1 MARILLTDIEGT
13 TSAIDFVHRVLFP
26 YSRERLPAFVHA
38 HAAQPGVR
46 AALDAVR
53 AESGAADDAAAVE
66 TLLHWIDIDRKA
78 TPLKTLQGLI
88 WEAGYAAGDF
98 SAHVYVDAFDRLRQW
113 QREGVPLYVY
123 SSGSVAAQKLFFAHS
138 VFGDLLP
145 WFAGH
150 FDTHIGGK
158 REAESYRRIAAAI
171 GVPAGDILFL
181 SDIEAEL
188 DAARGAGM
196 ATTQLLRPDTL
207 PESHGRHASAT
218 SFREIRLDGGA

>member
-38 HAAQPGVR
+38 HAAQPEVR

-53 AESGAADDAAAVE
+53 AESGAADDAAAIE

>member
-1 MARILLTDIEGT
+1 MARIILTDIEGT

-26 YSRERLPAFVHA
+26 YSRERLPAFVRA
-38 HAAQPGVR
+38 HASEPEVR

-88 WEAGYAAGDF
+88 WEAGYAGGDF
-98 SAHVYVDAFDRLRQW
+98 SAHVYVDAFDRLRRW
-113 QREGVPLYVY
+113 QRDGVPLYVY
-123 SSGSVAAQKLFFAHS
+123 SSGSVGAQKLFFAHS
-138 VFGDLLP
+138 VFGNLLP
-145 WFAGH
+145 WFSGH
-150 FDTHIGGK
+150 FDTGIGGK

-188 DAARGAGM
+188 DAARAAGM
-196 ATTQLLRPDTL
+196 ATTQLLRPDTQ
-207 PESHGRHASAT
+207 PESHGRHPTAT
-218 SFREIRLDGGA
+218 SFREIRLGNEA

>member
-13 TSAIDFVHRVLFP
+13 TSAIDFVQRVLFP

-158 REAESYRRIAAAI
+158 REAESYRRIAASI
-171 GVPAGDILFL
+171 GVPACDILFL

>member
-38 HAAQPGVR
+38 HAAQPEVR

-188 DAARGAGM
+188 DAARAAGM

-207 PESHGRHASAT
+207 PESHGRHPTAS
-218 SFREIRLDGGA
+218 SFREIRLRNGA